1 MAGSTSLPR
10 VEPHIAFAPGAESNS
25 LAVWASD
32 RIEETVLRAGPVRRD
47 FFALRAAVALV
58 APDKRLQVT
67 LRFDHG
73 YLTVHDGVIG
83 VPDMTLCA
91 DEAALHAMA
100 DLPLTRLGRVP
111 DVRKNAWRSLS
122 LELLSGDLRI
132 YGLLAHPR
140 LLLRLLRVIGA
151 GRAESASAEKKATE
165 ND

>member
-1 MAGSTSLPR
+1 M
-10 VEPHIAFAPGAESNS
+10 EPHIAFAPGAEDNP

-32 RIEETVLRAGPVRRD
+32 RIKSTVLRAEAARRD

-91 DEAALHAMA
+91 DEEALHAVA
-100 DLPLTRLGRVP
+100 ALPLTRLGRIP
-111 DVRKNAWRSLS
+111 DVRKNGWRSLS

-132 YGLLAHPR
+132 YGLFAHPR
-140 LLLRLLRVIGA
+140 LLLRLLRVLSEA
-151 GRAESASAEKKATE
+151 
-165 ND
+165 